1 MTCKARNPGYGWVTC
16 DKCNIIVPEK
26 EFSCSQKPAPMW
38 TVVLVIA
45 IMLAAIASPF
55 VLMLLHL

>member
-16 DKCNIIVPEK
+16 DKCNIIVPEE
-26 EFSCSQKPAPMW
+26 EFSCSQEPAPMW
-38 TVVLVIA
+38 AVVLVIA

-55 VLMLLHL
+55 LHL